1 MHHDDSKKVID
12 FRKFVGLCHF
22 LDCYNRKLVGFK
34 DVSATDE
41 VRLDNSKILQS
52 VRKCRNV
59 SEVKTTYEPAMIS
72 Y

>member
-22 LDCYNRKLVGFK
+22 LHCYNRKLVGFK

-41 VRLDNSKILQS
+41 L
-52 VRKCRNV
+52 NV